1 MRLIAVDDDPMSL
14 VVLEHEAMKFKDVE
28 IAGTFSNGVDA
39 LAYVR
44 THPVDVAV
52 LDVKMPK
59 MNGLQLGEHLR
70 RQFPSLVLVY
80 ISGDESEKYADA
92 VVGLEAEAYLTKPL
106 SPNALEFALKIA
118 VQKIHRQHK
127 RIFARTFGHFD
138 LYVDGKPIMFRSA
151 KAKEL
156 LALLID
162 REGGTVTTEQII
174 CTLWEDRPNDEA
186 TQSLCSKVGKT
197 LEKEL
202 QIHHAE
208 ELVVSARG
216 MKRLNTDVLECDLY
230 QLLKRDA
237 TATDK
242 FLGEYMLEYSWAESR
257 MALLE
262 RYL

>member
-1 MRLIAVDDDPMSL
+1 MKIIIVDDEPMSIEVFKYEVRKFTNVK
-14 VVLEHEAMKFKDVE
+14 VVGEFTC
-28 IAGTFSNGVDA
+28 GTDA
-39 LAYVR
+39 LEYVKS
-44 THPVDVAV
+44 HPVDVAV
-52 LDVKMPK
+52 LDIQMWG
-59 MNGLQLGEHLR
+59 MDGLQLGKQLKK
-70 RQFPSLVLVY
+70 QCPSILLVY
-80 ISGDESEKYADA
+80 ISAYADYASKA
-92 VVGLEAEAYLTKPL
+92 VKLQPEAYLMKPL
-106 SPNALEFALKIA
+106 SSGELAFVMEASYEKI
-118 VQKIHRQHK
+118 QKRNK
-127 RIFARTFGHFD
+127 RIFARTFGYFD

-186 TQSLCSKVGKT
+186 TQSLCCKVGKT

-202 QIHHAE
+202 RAHHAE
-208 ELVVSARG
+208 DLVVSARG

-230 QLLKRDA
+230 QLLKRDT
-237 TATDK
+237 TAINQ
-242 FLGEYMLEYSWAESR
+242 FLGEYMLEYSWAEPR

>member
-1 MRLIAVDDDPMSL
+1 MKMIVVDDEPMSIEVL
-14 VVLEHEAMKFKDVE
+14 KYEVNKFAYVEVVGEF
-28 IAGTFSNGVDA
+28 TCGVDA
-39 LAYVR
+39 LEYAKVQ
-44 THPVDVAV
+44 PVDIAV
-52 LDVKMPK
+52 LDIQMCG
-59 MNGLQLGEHLR
+59 MDGLQLGQQLKKMH
-70 RQFPSLVLVY
+70 PSILLVY
-80 ISGDESEKYADA
+80 LSAYENYASQ
-92 VVGLEAEAYLTKPL
+92 VVKLQAEAYLTKPV
-106 SPNALEFALKIA
+106 SSGELEFVLEIA
-118 VQKIHRQHK
+118 FQKIVSQNK

-202 QIHHAE
+202 QMHRAE

-216 MKRLNTDVLECDLY
+216 VKRLNTDVLECDLY
-230 QLLKRDA
+230 QLLKRDT

-242 FLGEYMLEYSWAESR
+242 FLGEYMLEYSWAENR